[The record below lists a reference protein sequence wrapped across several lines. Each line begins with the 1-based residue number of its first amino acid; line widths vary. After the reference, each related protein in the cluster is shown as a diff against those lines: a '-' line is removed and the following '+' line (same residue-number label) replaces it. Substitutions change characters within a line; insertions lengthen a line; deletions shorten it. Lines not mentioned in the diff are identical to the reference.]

1 MLFFSAQQISGRLG
15 LPCLG
20 RVLLKNTIGMST
32 ARRFRAH
39 SLQPQKN
46 KNKNKKNER
55 RQKIKKKYLFSIQLV
70 FLSALFSRDKPRG
83 FITFCFFC
91 LLRFYL
97 LSRHLNSIDSIGVF
111 HSSMKILCQFLISD
125 NNSISFV

>member
-20 RVLLKNTIGMST
+20 RALLKNTIGMST

-39 SLQPQKN
+39 SLQLQKN
-46 KNKNKKNER
+46 KKQKQKQKKRKGAGNKE
-55 RQKIKKKYLFSIQLV
+55 KYLFSIQLV

-83 FITFCFFC
+83 FITFCLFVC
-91 LLRFYL
+91 LDFIYCLV
-97 LSRHLNSIDSIGVF
+97 I
-111 HSSMKILCQFLISD
+111 
-125 NNSISFV
+125 

>member
-20 RVLLKNTIGMST
+20 RALLKNTIGMST

-39 SLQPQKN
+39 SLQLQ

-83 FITFCFFC
+83 LTFCLFVC
-91 LLRFYL
+91 LDFIYCLV
-97 LSRHLNSIDSIGVF
+97 I
-111 HSSMKILCQFLISD
+111 
-125 NNSISFV
+125 